1 METVVKLKESDLIRS
16 IESALFKDKDY
27 LNKGTNLLEFARKLF
42 IYEYKNF
49 GNTIDTEFQR
59 GLFEDIIPKKKTI
72 IKEYRER
79 FDNRLITENEKGLGY
94 INEFFDFL
102 IDNAVPMIEQT
113 KPKVA
118 PKKPVVPANVNVVM
132 QNLHKAFDGLGTDED
147 LAVKTIKMINT
158 KDVLTKVDQTIA
170 NTVGK
175 KYPKV
180 KTLAAW
186 INDEMSEVDPKQ
198 YDAIWGH
205 LTKMGY
211 KGKES
216 NKFLR
221 LVGKGKEMVQKAWD
235 WTKKSVIGK
244 FFNGLRDAAN
254 SGIGIAVQL
263 LIDAIGPETL
273 GVAFA
278 IPAVVWGLIAQWDF
292 VNLLLGTPEWL
303 NLIFD
308 SLCLLTTGIMSTALA
323 PFTKAA
329 KGAVFSSL
337 EKVFLW
343 LRETSFGKIIVEFLP
358 TIKGGLG
365 KAGGLIAKAAEWV
378 GTKFKGLIGE
388 EMAVLMKQGASKL
401 KGWLTGFVESI
412 MKWFGKGEAIAAE
425 KAVLGQVEKG
435 AAKGLV
441 EKGIE
446 KFSEFL
452 RTKLSGWFRN
462 PAWLEGELG
471 QKFVEKGLKPA
482 ITKNV
487 EKYATDPI
495 KKYGVEKASEMVDK
509 EFGPIYG
516 DMIRFGELAYKSG
529 KESKGLLKN
538 LKSFKDDVDVK
549 TLQKVAK
556 SVKSTSGEIAGVT
569 NVGGKVGTQISSGVR
584 MGKEGDKFKYRKS
597 GEKFFYAP
605 KQDKNPQWKQVTS
618 PKSVDYLKNQIYKDY
633 YIKPG
638 QTITNV
644 AKNVGTGLTKF
655 V

>member
-1 METVVKLKESDLIRS
+1 MGTVVQLKESDLIKG
-16 IESALFKDKDY
+16 IQSALFKDKDY
-27 LNKGTNLLEFARKLF
+27 LNKGDNLLEFARKLF

-49 GNTIDTEFQR
+49 NKTIDIEFQR
-59 GLFEDIIPKKKTI
+59 GIFEDIIPKEKNI

-79 FDNRLITENEKGLGY
+79 FDNRLITENEKGIGY

-102 IDNAVPMIEQT
+102 IDNAVPMVEQT
-113 KPKVA
+113 KPKVV

-175 KYPKV
+175 KYPKI

-221 LVGKGKEMVQKAWD
+221 VVGKGKEMVQKAWD

-254 SGIGIAVQL
+254 SGIGIAIQL
-263 LIDAIGPETL
+263 IIDAVGPETF
-273 GVAFA
+273 GAAFA
-278 IPAVVWGLIAQWDF
+278 IPAVVWGLIVEWDF
-292 VNLLLGTPEWL
+292 VNLILGTPEWL
-303 NLIFD
+303 NIIFD
-308 SLCLLTTGIMSTALA
+308 SLCLLTTGVMSSALA
-323 PFTKAA
+323 PYTKAA
-329 KGAVFSSL
+329 KGAVFASI
-337 EKVFLW
+337 EKVFVW
-343 LRETSFGKIIVEFLP
+343 LSETAFGKLIKRFLP
-358 TIKGGLG
+358 AIEGGLG
-365 KAGGLIAKAAEWV
+365 KAGSGLTKAAEWV

-388 EMAVLMKQGASKL
+388 EMATLLKQGASKV
-401 KGWLTGFVESI
+401 KGWLAGFVESI

-425 KAVLGQVEKG
+425 KAVLGQVEKQ
-435 AAKGLV
+435 AAKGLLDTTL
-441 EKGIE
+441 EGIR
-446 KFSEFL
+446 S
-452 RTKLSGWFRN
+452 KLSNLFKN

-482 ITKNV
+482 VTKNV
-487 EKYATDPI
+487 EKYATGPL
-495 KKYGVEKASEMVDK
+495 KEYGVEKAAEMVDQK
-509 EFGPIYG
+509 FGPIYG
-516 DMIRFGELAYKSG
+516 DMIRFAELAHKTG
-529 KESKGLLKN
+529 KESKGLMKG
-538 LKSFKDDVDVK
+538 LKSFKDDFDVK
-549 TLQKVAK
+549 SLQKVAK
-556 SVKSTSGEIAGVT
+556 GVKSASGEIAAIT
-569 NVGGKVGTQISSGVR
+569 NVGGKVAGQVASGIR
-584 MGKEGDKFKYRKS
+584 LGKEGDNYKYRKA

-605 KQDKNPQWKQVTS
+605 KQDKNPQWKPVTS
-618 PKSVDYLKNQIYKDY
+618 PKSIAYLKNQIYKDFY
-633 YIKPG
+633 SPAGGIAS
-638 QTITNV
+638 TV
-644 AKNVGTGLTKF
+644 AKNVSNLT
-655 V
+655 

>member
-1 METVVKLKESDLIRS
+1 MRTVVQLKESDLIRS
-16 IESALFKDKDY
+16 IESALFKDKDH
-27 LNKGTNLLEFARKLF
+27 LNTGTNLLEFARKLF

-49 GNTIDTEFQR
+49 GKTVDRKFQR
-59 GLFEDIIPKKKTI
+59 NIVEDIIPKNRSV

-79 FDNRLITENEKGLGY
+79 FDNQLITESEKKIGY

-102 IDNAVPMIEQT
+102 INNSVPMVEQT

-118 PKKPVVPANVNVVM
+118 PKKPVVPANVNVIM
-132 QNLHKAFDGLGTDED
+132 QNLHKAFDGLGTDEA

-170 NTVGK
+170 KTVGK
-175 KYPKV
+175 NYPKI

-186 INDEMSEVDPKQ
+186 INDEMSEVDPKE

-254 SGIGIAVQL
+254 SGVGIAVQL

-278 IPAVVWGLIAQWDF
+278 IPAVVWGLITQWDF
-292 VNLLLGTPEWL
+292 ANLLMGTPEWL
-303 NLIFD
+303 NIIFD

-343 LRETSFGKIIVEFLP
+343 LRETSFGKLIQKFFPVIE
-358 TIKGGLG
+358 GGLG
-365 KAGGLIAKAAEWV
+365 KAGGFITKAAEWV

-388 EMAVLMKQGASKL
+388 EMATLMKQGASKI

-412 MKWFGKGEAIAAE
+412 GKWFGKGGTATAE
-425 KAVLGQVEKG
+425 KAVLGQVEKK
-435 AAKGLV
+435 AAKGLLDTAL
-441 EKGIE
+441 EGIR
-446 KFSEFL
+446 S
-452 RTKLSGWFRN
+452 KLSNLFRN

-482 ITKNV
+482 VTKNV
-487 EKYATDPI
+487 EKYATGPM
-495 KKYGVEKASEMVDK
+495 KEYGVEKAAEMVDQK
-509 EFGPIYG
+509 FGPIYG
-516 DMIRFGELAYKSG
+516 DMVRFADVAHKTG
-529 KESKGLLKN
+529 KESKDLLKN
-538 LKSFKDDVDVK
+538 LKSFKNDVDIK
-549 TLQKVAK
+549 SLQKVAK
-556 SVKSTSGEIAGVT
+556 SIKSDAGQIAQVT
-569 NVGGKVGTQISSGVR
+569 NVGGKVGTQIASGTRFGTVN
-584 MGKEGDKFKYRKS
+584 DKNKYRKV

-605 KQDKNPQWKQVTS
+605 KQQKNPQWKPVTS
-618 PKSVDYLKNQIYKDY
+618 PKSIAYLKNQIYKDFY
-633 YIKPG
+633 SPAGGIAS
-638 QTITNV
+638 TV
-644 AKNVGTGLTKF
+644 AKNVANLT
-655 V
+655 

>member
-1 METVVKLKESDLIRS
+1 MGTVVKLKESDLIKG
-16 IESALFKDKDY
+16 IQSALFKDKDY
-27 LNKGTNLLEFARKLF
+27 LDKGNNLLEFARKLF
-42 IYEYKNF
+42 IYDYKNF
-49 GNTIDTEFQR
+49 GKTIDIEFQR
-59 GLFEDIIPKKKTI
+59 GIFEDVIPKKKNV

-79 FDNRLITENEKGLGY
+79 FDNRLITENEKGIGY

-102 IDNAVPMIEQT
+102 IDNAVPMVEQT

-132 QNLHKAFDGLGTDED
+132 QNLHKAFDGAGTDED

-175 KYPKV
+175 KYPKI

-186 INDEMSEVDPKQ
+186 INDEMSDIDPKQ

-221 LVGKGKEMVQKAWD
+221 VIGKGKEMVQKAWD

-254 SGIGIAVQL
+254 SGPGIAAQL
-263 LIDAIGPETL
+263 IIDAVGPETYGAL
-273 GVAFA
+273 FA
-278 IPAVVWGLIAQWDF
+278 APAAIWALIVQWDF
-292 VNLLLGTPEWL
+292 MNLGMGTPEWL

-308 SLCLLTTGIMSTALA
+308 ALCLLTTGVMTTALA

-343 LRETSFGKIIVEFLP
+343 LRETSFGKMIVEFLP
-358 TIKGGLG
+358 SIKGGLG
-365 KAGGLIAKAAEWV
+365 AAGGWLVKAAEWV
-378 GTKFKGLIGE
+378 GSKFVTLIGE
-388 EMAVLMKQGASKL
+388 ETAVLLKNGASKA
-401 KGWLTGFVESI
+401 KGWLVGFVESI

-425 KAVLGQVEKG
+425 KAVLGQVEKK

-446 KFSEFL
+446 AVAEGIKTRL
-452 RTKLSGWFRN
+452 AKWFGN

-471 QKFVEKGLKPA
+471 KKFLEKGLKPA

-495 KKYGVEKASEMVDK
+495 KEYGVEKAAEMVDK
-509 EFGPIYG
+509 KFGPIYG
-516 DMIRFGELAYKSG
+516 DMIRFAELAHKTG
-529 KESKGLLKN
+529 KESKSLMKGLN
-538 LKSFKDDVDVK
+538 SFKDDMDVK
-549 TLQKVAK
+549 SLQKVAK
-556 SVKSTSGEIAGVT
+556 SVKSASGEIAKVT
-569 NVGGKVGTQISSGVR
+569 NVGSKVVGQVASGVR
-584 MGKEGDKFKYRKS
+584 LGKEGDNYKYRKS

-605 KQDKNPQWKQVTS
+605 KQAKNPQWKPVTS
-618 PKSVDYLKNQIYKDY
+618 PKSIAYLKNQIYKDFY
-633 YIKPG
+633 SPASGIAS
-638 QTITNV
+638 TV
-644 AKNVGTGLTKF
+644 AKNVSNLT
-655 V
+655 